1 MINKIY
7 KYHFL
12 IVGGGLIG
20 SLAGLHLIK
29 KGYKVLVVDKN
40 IKPANDQRT
49 LAVNANS
56 KDFLSSLGIWNQLKN
71 KPQKINKIIIKD
83 NINKGSLIFENQ
95 KEEMG
100 NVIFNNELLLTAINQ
115 LKATKSIIQVPDFKI
130 SKLNKNKTIQIKN
143 KKYFFNHIIL
153 SVGKYFNDDSLIKK
167 FSVPTSHHAYV
178 GFFDHI
184 NNHYQ
189 TAYEFFTEK
198 GPLAVLPSPNSGEN
212 SSTFI
217 YSTKNK
223 LSDGSIYRLIKK
235 NFTKSHGTIKFYNKI
250 NRFSIN
256 PHINKDLSSKYFLIG
271 DTLRSIHPVAGQG
284 WNLGIKDIQTL
295 SSLLDNQ
302 KLDDENLARKYS
314 HMRLLES
321 LGYLS
326 FTTFINFLYENNN
339 PLSNLIVKGVFNSLK
354 NISFLRESFIKQA
367 MGRLKLI

>member
-1 MINKIY
+1 MINKIH

-40 IKPANDQRT
+40 IKPSNDQRT

-56 KDFLSSLGIWNQLKN
+56 KDFLSSLGIWNQFKS

-83 NINKGSLIFENQ
+83 NINKSPLIFENK

-100 NVIFNNELLLTAINQ
+100 NVIFNNELLSKAINK
-115 LKATKSIIQVPDFKI
+115 LKANKSIIEVSDFEI
-130 SKLNKNKTIQIKN
+130 DKLNKNKIIQLNN

-153 SVGKYFNDDSLIKK
+153 SVGKYFNENSLIKK
-167 FSVPTSHHAYV
+167 FILPTSHHAYV
-178 GFFDHI
+178 GFFKHAT
-184 NNHYQ
+184 NHYQ
-189 TAYEFFTEK
+189 TAYEIFTER
-198 GPLAVLPSPNSGEN
+198 GPLAVLPSPNSREN

-217 YSTKNK
+217 YSTKDK
-223 LSDGSIYRLIKK
+223 LSNGSIYKLIKE
-235 NFTKSHGTIKFYNKI
+235 NFTSSHGAIKFSQKVNQ
-250 NRFSIN
+250 FSIS
-256 PHINKDLSSKYFLIG
+256 PHISKDVFSKNFLIG

-295 SSLLDNQ
+295 SSVLDN
-302 KLDDENLARKYS
+302 KDLSDENLVKRYS

-321 LGYLS
+321 TAYLS
-326 FTTFINFLYENNN
+326 FTTLINFLYENNN
-339 PLSNLIVKGVFNSLK
+339 PLSNFIIKGVFISLK
-354 NISFLRESFIKQA
+354 KLSFLREGFIKQA
-367 MGRLKLI
+367 MGRMKLI

>member
-1 MINKIY
+1 MINKIH

-83 NINKGSLIFENQ
+83 NINKGPLIFENQ

-100 NVIFNNELLLTAINQ
+100 NVIFNNELLMKTINQ
-115 LKATKSIIQVPDFKI
+115 LKATKSIIEVSDLEI
-130 SKLNKNKTIQIKN
+130 SQLNKNKTILLKN

-153 SVGKYFNDDSLIKK
+153 SVGKYFNDDNLIKK
-167 FSVPTSHHAYV
+167 FCVPTSHHAYV

-184 NNHYQ
+184 NNHHQ
-189 TAYEFFTEK
+189 TAYEIFTEK
-198 GPLAVLPSPNSGEN
+198 GPLAVLPSPNSREN

-217 YSTKNK
+217 YSTKDK
-223 LSDGSIYRLIKK
+223 LSNSSIYMLIKK
-235 NFTKSHGTIKFYNKI
+235 NFTISHGAIKFHKKVNGFPIY
-250 NRFSIN
+250 
-256 PHINKDLSSKYFLIG
+256 PHISKDLFNKYFLIG

-302 KLDDENLARKYS
+302 ELGDENLVRKYS
-314 HMRLLES
+314 QMRLLES
-321 LGYLS
+321 TGYLS